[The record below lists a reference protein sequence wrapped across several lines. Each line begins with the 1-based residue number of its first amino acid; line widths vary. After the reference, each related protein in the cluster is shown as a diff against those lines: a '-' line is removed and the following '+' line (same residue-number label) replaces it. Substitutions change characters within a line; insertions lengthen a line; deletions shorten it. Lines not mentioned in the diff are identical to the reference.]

1 MAEPRD
7 AFISNTSVSDQ
18 AASEDS
24 LGFAPYVTAIADFLT
39 NPDTAPP
46 LTLSVEG
53 EWGSGKSSFM
63 KQLQREIRTKQQKQF
78 IVRLTNVEK
87 RIRWFLLFLFYN
99 WTEKLKPKTW
109 DDFFFLRI
117 IRWFLLIIIPRIILL
132 ISDFCLSILFKG
144 LKFLLPSIIIRQ
156 PRTVWFNAWRHDK
169 AEALWAAFALEF
181 IRQISTIRNP
191 GDFWPNPA
199 NFLPVLRGNIK
210 LFFCR
215 IEVSWSSFFDLI
227 KNAAQ
232 VLLGIAA
239 ILLIFVFTIGGGT
252 GKVNKLSQQIEQ
264 IYNDLQ
270 TIVSPKKADQKKST
284 QPSSQTNAN
293 NPSQQ
298 TKTPSTSGQSEPNDL
313 LTYALR
319 ALGMGSSGLIGVKLA
334 KQLKEM
340 LGDPKKELTDYINC
354 PDYNKQVAFVEKFH
368 QDFKKIVDSY
378 VGNGKVYVFIDDLD
392 RCELPKSAEL
402 MQALNLMI
410 SDDPSIIFIL
420 GMDREKVAAGLA
432 VKYKDL
438 LPYLLSETKPD
449 DEENETKDQSF
460 SGLEYGYAFIEKFV
474 QLPFFVPQPSNRDL
488 DFFLQSIAAP
498 ALPKNKLIYRIWQA
512 VVAIPEVFKEW
523 GQQIRRFFSTSEEEQ
538 PDRAVNPVPET
549 APAPS
554 KSDKPKEQKLERRQ
568 SIKLQVANDG
578 KAIREIIPM
587 VAPALDYNPRRI
599 KQFINL
605 FRLRAFIAADT
616 GLFDE
621 WVNIGSNEAVENP
634 LTLEQ
639 LGKFVAINLKWP
651 LLLEDL
657 EADPK
662 LFQKLDRVFHP
673 PEQYLDEERVKR
685 WLKREKLKELFC
697 YGKEPLANYRLT
709 EVDGE
714 KLLQVSPKGGRRRD
728 NTQRFSEDLGNDVS
742 LDLVVIPSGQFS
754 MGTSEEEV
762 QDLIKRYGKDQEEY
776 FRNETPQH
784 EVSIES
790 FVMGQFPI
798 TQSQWREVAC
808 LPRIKR
814 YLRPNPSYFSGEDLS
829 EDLPVENVSWD
840 DAIEFC
846 ARLSKLTGKRYRL
859 PSEAEWEYACRAGTT
874 TAYAFGDELN
884 KDLANYGGNIGRT
897 TAVGNYPA
905 NDFELFDMHGNV
917 WEWCLDNWHE
927 DYKGAPNDG
936 SIWDNR
942 NNRLH
947 ILRGGSWSFNPQNC
961 RCASRLRVIPVDTYF
976 NLGFRVVCEAPRTLL
991 HS

>member
-7 AFISNTSVSDQ
+7 ASIANTSVSDQ
-18 AASEDS
+18 ATAQDS

-63 KQLQREIRTKQQKQF
+63 KQLQQEIKERKKKQVKAKLIQQ
-78 IVRLTNVEK
+78 EK
-87 RIRWFLLFLFYN
+87 RIRKVLLDSYFAQ
-99 WTEKLKPKTW
+99 PKGLLINRSPR
-109 DDFFFLRI
+109 FLRK
-117 IRWFLLIIIPRIILL
+117 FV
-132 ISDFCLSILFKG
+132 
-144 LKFLLPSIIIRQ
+144 LKFVIYVTRLSLFVLDVILSLFFQILRGLLPFFIRQ

-191 GDFWPNPA
+191 GDFLPKPGD
-199 NFLPVLRGNIK
+199 FFPVLWGHLR
-210 LFFCR
+210 LFLCR
-215 IEVSWSSFFDLI
+215 IEVSWRSFFDLI
-227 KNAAQ
+227 KIAAQ
-232 VLLGIAA
+232 LLLGIAA
-239 ILLIFVFTIGGGT
+239 ILLIFVFTIGEGT
-252 GKVNKLSQQIEQ
+252 GWVNKFSQQIEQ
-264 IYNDLQ
+264 IYIDLQ
-270 TIVSPKKADQKKST
+270 TIVKPKQADKKKSA
-284 QPSSQTNAN
+284 QPSSQAKTNN
-293 NPSQQ
+293 SSPQ
-298 TKTPSTSGQSEPNDL
+298 TKSSSTSGQSEPNDL
-313 LTYALR
+313 LTYALQ
-319 ALGMGSSGLIGVKLA
+319 ALGMGSSGLITVKLA

-354 PDYNKQVAFVEKFH
+354 PDYKKQVAFVEKFH
-368 QDFKKIVDSY
+368 QDFKKIVNAY
-378 VGNGKVYVFIDDLD
+378 VGKGKVYVFIDDLD

-410 SDDPSIIFIL
+410 SEDPSIIFIL

-438 LPYLLSETKPD
+438 LPYLLSEIKS
-449 DEENETKDQSF
+449 DEEKSKTKVNAVG
-460 SGLEYGYAFIEKFV
+460 GLEYGYAFIEKFV

-488 DFFLQSIAAP
+488 DFYLQSIAKP
-498 ALPKNKLIYRIWQA
+498 TSVEKTWIIRLLQTI
-512 VVAIPEVFKEW
+512 VEIPSMLKEW
-523 GQQIRRFFSTSEEEQ
+523 RQQIRPSFPTSEEKQ
-538 PDRAVNPVPET
+538 PNRVVNPAPET
-549 APAPS
+549 GPS
-554 KSDKPKEQKLERRQ
+554 PSNSDQSKEQKLERRQ
-568 SIKLQVANDG
+568 RIKLQVKNDG
-578 KAIREIIPM
+578 KVIREIIPM

-621 WVNIGSNEAVENP
+621 WVNTSSNEAVENP

-657 EADPK
+657 EADPE

-673 PEQYLDEERVKR
+673 PSTEQYLNEERVKR
-685 WLKREKLKELFC
+685 WLNREKLKELFC
-697 YGKEPLANYRLT
+697 YGKEPLANYRLA

-714 KLLQVSPKGGRRRD
+714 RLLQVSPKGGRPKD
-728 NTQRFSEDLGNDVS
+728 NIQRFSENLGNNVS
-742 LDLVVIPSGQFS
+742 LEMVVIPSGKFL
-754 MGTSEEEV
+754 MGTSEEEI
-762 QDLIKRYGKDQEEY
+762 QDLIKRYGKEKEEF
-776 FRNETPQH
+776 FRRETLQH

-798 TQSQWREVAC
+798 TQAQWREVAV

-814 YLRPNPSYFSGEDLS
+814 YLRPEPSSFSG

-840 DAIEFC
+840 DAVEFC

-859 PSEAEWEYACRAGTT
+859 PSEAEWEYACRAETT
-874 TAYAFGDELN
+874 TAYAFGEELN
-884 KDLANYGGNIGRT
+884 KDLANYDDNIGQT
-897 TAVGNYPA
+897 TAVGRYPA
-905 NDFELFDMHGNV
+905 NDFKLFDLHGNV

-927 DYKGAPNDG
+927 DYNGAPNDG
-936 SIWDNR
+936 SAWTDKND
-942 NNRLH
+942 NRLH
-947 ILRGGSWSFNPQNC
+947 VLRGGSWFGDPRYC
-961 RCASRLRVIPVDTYF
+961 RSAYRSHFGTRVPRLDSI
-976 NLGFRVVCEAPRTLL
+976 GFRVSCELPRTLL
-991 HS
+991 NA